1 MKIALVHELL
11 TMKGG
16 AERVL
21 RILAEIFPDA
31 PIYTLLYDEQKLGD
45 WFPKQRVRTSS
56 IQRWA
61 NRWPL
66 GAHRYNDHLYLP
78 FFPRAAEKWDF
89 SDFDLVI
96 SSSSAFA
103 HGIITNSTPK
113 HISYVHSPARYLWDR
128 THDVLQKADLGFSG
142 PMKREYLSR
151 IFHKLRIWDSE
162 AADRPDVLLAA
173 SKEVQRRIELYWRRK
188 ADVLCPPIDDFW
200 FAQNSG
206 FRIQDSSSS
215 PYFLIVS
222 SLVSYKRIELA
233 IAAANQL
240 GVQLKI
246 AGSGPAEAALKK
258 LAGSTVAFLGYQTD
272 EQLKELYSNA
282 TATLFPGEED
292 FGLVPLE

>member
-1 MKIALVHELL
+1 
-11 TMKGG
+11 
-16 AERVL
+16 
-21 RILAEIFPDA
+21 
-31 PIYTLLYDEQKLGD
+31 
-45 WFPKQRVRTSS
+45 
-56 IQRWA
+56 
-61 NRWPL
+61 
-66 GAHRYNDHLYLP
+66 
-78 FFPRAAEKWDF
+78 
-89 SDFDLVI
+89 
-96 SSSSAFA
+96 
-103 HGIITNSTPK
+103 
-113 HISYVHSPARYLWDR
+113 
-128 THDVLQKADLGFSG
+128 
-142 PMKREYLSR
+142 
-151 IFHKLRIWDSE
+151 
-162 AADRPDVLLAA
+162 
-173 SKEVQRRIELYWRRK
+173 
-188 ADVLCPPIDDFW
+188 VLCPPIDDFW

-292 FGLVPLE
+292 FGLVPLESMACGTPVIAYRAGGALETMLEGQTGEFFDEATPESLANVMQSFDHKKYAKENLVLHAKKFSKTNFEQNLYAVIERMKSL